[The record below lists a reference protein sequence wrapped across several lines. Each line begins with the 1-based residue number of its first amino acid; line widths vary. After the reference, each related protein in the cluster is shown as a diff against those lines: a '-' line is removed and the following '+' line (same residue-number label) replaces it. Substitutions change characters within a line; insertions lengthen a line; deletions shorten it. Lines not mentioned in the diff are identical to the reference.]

1 MNRLRQVAPFAFAFA
16 TSMAS
21 AGPASAA
28 NPTTIDCLSANDK
41 SIALRNQHKLMAA
54 RTELLVCASASCPG
68 EVRKDCVRR
77 IEQVNASMP
86 TIVFEAKDE
95 SGNDLTAVTIK
106 MDGEVIT
113 EQLDGTA
120 ISIDPGAHTFT
131 IDAIGQPTV
140 TKQLVIREGQKDRRE
155 QIQVRTLREAATAS
169 SPALPPPTAPSAP
182 QPAAP
187 EHRGLGAQKTAA
199 LAAVAI
205 GAVGMGIGTVFGL
218 QSMSKHDQASEV
230 CPGVCRDEVGV
241 KLWDDA
247 RASGNIATIGFVI
260 GTAGVLG
267 GAVLWLTAKPSET
280 TSLRASVGPGSL
292 QVQGSW

>member
-1 MNRLRQVAPFAFAFA
+1 
-16 TSMAS
+16 MAS
-21 AGPASAA
+21 AGPAGAT
-28 NPTTIDCLSANDK
+28 NPTTIECLSSNDK
-41 SIALRNQHKLMAA
+41 SIALRNEHKLMAA
-54 RTELLVCASASCPG
+54 RAQLLGCASASCPG

-95 SGNDLTAVTIK
+95 SGNDLTAVKIK

-120 ISIDPGAHTFT
+120 ISLDPGAHTFT

-155 QIQVRTLREAATAS
+155 EIQIRTLKESAAAT

-182 QPAAP
+182 QPATPAP
-187 EHRGLGAQKTAA
+187 SHTDLGAQKTAA
-199 LAAVAI
+199 LAAIAI
-205 GAVGMGIGTVFGL
+205 GAVGIGIGTVFGL
-218 QSMSKHDQASEV
+218 QSMYKHNQASNV
-230 CPGVCRDEVGV
+230 CPGACADEAGV
-241 KLWDDA
+241 QLWDDA
-247 RASGNIATIGFVI
+247 RGSGNIATIGFVI
-260 GTAGVLG
+260 GTAGILG
-267 GAVLWLTAKPSET
+267 GAALWLTAKPSEN